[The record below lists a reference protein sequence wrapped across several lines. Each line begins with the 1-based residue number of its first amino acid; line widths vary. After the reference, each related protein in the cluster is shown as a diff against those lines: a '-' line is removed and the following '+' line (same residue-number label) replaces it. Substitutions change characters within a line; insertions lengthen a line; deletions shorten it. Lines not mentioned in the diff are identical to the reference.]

1 DKTIKSADA
10 NNVKEPDVKIPV
22 KNPSNLTDEEKAK
35 VKEEVK
41 KANPTATKVEVG
53 KDGTATV
60 TFPDGSTAPIT
71 PDKTIKSADAN
82 GVKDP
87 EVKTPVKDPSNLT
100 DEEKEKVKEEVKK
113 ANPTATKVEVGKDG
127 TATVTFPDGSTAPIT
142 PDKTVKLAD
151 ANNVQIPEVT
161 LVKDASNLT
170 DEEKAKVTEAVKK
183 MNPTA
188 TKVEVGKDGTTTVTF
203 PDGSTAIIPGKKL
216 VKQLQGNN
224 ENTGLRNDG
233 SGLKGYLASTGLESQ
248 ATLSGYGLAGLA
260 LLALV
265 FKRKKNN
272 K

>member
-1 DKTIKSADA
+1 
-10 NNVKEPDVKIPV
+10 
-22 KNPSNLTDEEKAK
+22 
-35 VKEEVK
+35 VK
-41 KANPTATKVEVG
+41 KANPTAT
-53 KDGTATV
+53 
-60 TFPDGSTAPIT
+60 
-71 PDKTIKSADAN
+71 N
-82 GVKDP
+82 
-87 EVKTPVKDPSNLT
+87 
-100 DEEKEKVKEEVKK
+100 
-113 ANPTATKVEVGKDG
+113 VEVGKDG